1 MARYAFGI
9 LAIVLAASGADARSE
24 TSAQDGALAKPECA
38 RAADEAFAEAE
49 NAGRNFARSQPELA
63 GDYWMILARH
73 KKNWIAE
80 CEAGQPLQRP
90 LLQH

>member
-1 MARYAFGI
+1 MVRYAFGI
-9 LAIVLAASGADARSE
+9 LALMLAASGAEARPE
-24 TSAQDGALAKPECA
+24 TNAQDGAITKPECA

-49 NAGRNFARSQPELA
+49 NVGRNFARSQPELA
-63 GDYWMILARH
+63 GDYWMILARN

-80 CEAGQPLQRP
+80 CEAGQPLHRP